1 MKFAYV
7 RVSTKEQ
14 NTDRQIA
21 KMKELGVDERNI
33 FVDKMSG
40 KDFDREEY
48 QMMKRMLRKGDL
60 LYIDSL
66 DRLGRNYEG
75 LIAEWKD
82 ITRNIGADVVA
93 LDMKDV
99 FDSRKFREMGDC
111 GKLMEDQMLSL
122 LSWVAEKERLSIR
135 RRQEEGIRM
144 ARERGV
150 EFGRPSLDIDEDI
163 INLMD
168 DINEG
173 KLTKKEAC
181 EMLGVSRQTFYK
193 RMRRLEEDG
202 LITVNPHTKNG
213 GRRRN
218 ELSREVIEREYQ
230 LWKIREKGVKDICSD
245 LGISTMTYYKYLR
258 EYGLKG

>member
-82 ITRNIGADVVA
+82 ITRDIGADVVA

-150 EFGRPSLDIDEDI
+150 QFGRPVVVVDEQDIIEAAERVNSGESTVKKECEELDI
-163 INLMD
+163 
-168 DINEG
+168 
-173 KLTKKEAC
+173 
-181 EMLGVSRQTFYK
+181 SRQTFYK
-193 RMRRLEEDG
+193 RVKQYGIEL
-202 LITVNPHTKNG
+202 HTKK
-213 GRRRN
+213 GRRAMI
-218 ELSREVIEREYQ
+218 EIPREDVERVYG
-230 LWKIREKGVKDICSD
+230 LWKIREMTTKECAKTLGV
-245 LGISTMTYYKYLR
+245 STKTYYEMLKKYGIR
-258 EYGLKG
+258 